1 MHYLWW
7 YVPQLTAPMLIAA
20 IAVIHIL
27 VSHYAVGGGIFLAS
41 QIGRAYREDDI
52 EYLAYLRRHTKF
64 FILLTVVFGAIT
76 GVGIWWT
83 IGLASPLATE
93 VLIKTFVFG
102 WATEWVFFIVEIV
115 SAFAM
120 YYLWGRLDSRT
131 HTQIAW
137 IYAIAAWISLVLI
150 TGITAF
156 MLDPGWAESR
166 IEPSGFLNNNA
177 FWVAFFNPQFLPQ
190 TLARTGG
197 ALMVACLY
205 VLAHASLT
213 EKNDALREK
222 AVFRSGRFAV
232 IGAILTFFG
241 CVVSLLLMPSSAKQ
255 VFEAAAPLTVITGVF
270 VSMSCILI
278 LLVFLGPVFRP
289 KWVTPPTAIAMAL
302 IGVVVLSSGEFIR
315 EAVRK
320 PYIVYNVVFSNQV
333 FPNEVAT
340 LQKDGY
346 LEHGI
351 GTKQF
356 VTTYAEKNSLDLTT
370 DGRIDLAKLSTLP
383 MDDSSSDAT
392 PRADIGESI
401 FIHHCNDCHAKNTG
415 YSAIGPLTTGWSR
428 EKLLETIHTLHE
440 TKFTM
445 PPWCGTD
452 AEAELLADYLIT
464 IRPMAPKGMNRGE
477 TDANVPNIND
487 PHMNATHVE
496 NHVEKT
502 AANANAEQEV
512 AQ

>member
-7 YVPQLTAPMLIAA
+7 YVPQLTAPMLIAT

-41 QIGRAYREDDI
+41 QISRAYREEDA
-52 EYLAYLRRHTKF
+52 EYLGYLRSHTKF

-120 YYLWGRLDSRT
+120 YYLWGRLDART
-131 HTQIAW
+131 HTRIAW

-156 MLDPGWAESR
+156 MLDPGWAVSR
-166 IEPSGFLNNNA
+166 IESSGFLNNNA
-177 FWVAFFNPQFLPQ
+177 FWIAFFNPQFLPQ
-190 TLARTGG
+190 TIARTGG

-205 VLAHASLT
+205 VLAHATLT
-213 EKNDALREK
+213 EKNSALREK

-232 IGAILTFFG
+232 IGAILTFIG
-241 CVVSLLLMPSSAKQ
+241 CVASLLLMPSSARH

-270 VSMSCILI
+270 VAMSIILV

-302 IGVVVLSSGEFIR
+302 IGVIVLSSGEFIR

-320 PYIVYNVVFSNQV
+320 PYIIYNVVFSNQV
-333 FPNEVAT
+333 FPNEVVK
-340 LQKDGY
+340 LQTEGY
-346 LEHGI
+346 LENGI

-356 VTTYAEKNSLDLTT
+356 VTSYAEKNGLDLLT
-370 DGRIDLAKLSTLP
+370 DGRIDSAKLKALP
-383 MDDSSSDAT
+383 ADDPSGDTA
-392 PRADIGESI
+392 PRAAIGESI
-401 FIHHCNDCHAKNTG
+401 FMHHCNDCHVKNLG
-415 YSAIGPLTTGWSR
+415 YSAIGPLTTGWSHD
-428 EKLLETIHTLHE
+428 KLLETIHTLHE

-452 AEAELLADYLIT
+452 AEAELLADYLVT
-464 IRPMAPKGMNRGE
+464 IRSVAPEGMNRGE
-477 TDANVPNIND
+477 TNANVVP
-487 PHMNATHVE
+487 V
-496 NHVEKT
+496 K
-502 AANANAEQEV
+502 NAEINVNAEKEV